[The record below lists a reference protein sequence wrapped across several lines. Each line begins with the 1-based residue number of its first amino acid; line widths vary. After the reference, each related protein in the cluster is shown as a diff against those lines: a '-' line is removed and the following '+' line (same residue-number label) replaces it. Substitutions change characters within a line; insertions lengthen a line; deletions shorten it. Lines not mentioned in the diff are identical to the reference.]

1 MEDRSL
7 DTTRKT
13 QCTVCA
19 SEKPRSVSSSLGG
32 RGSSRRQADAI
43 GFGLEYSLTA
53 GEMLVEV

>member
-1 MEDRSL
+1 
-7 DTTRKT
+7 
-13 QCTVCA
+13 VCA